1 MTENFD
7 PGYFELQYDDQIAVA
22 TFVANRLT
30 EEDNIEQLWH
40 ELNAIIEKLQRRRI
54 VLDLNSIEYATSSVI
69 GKWIMLHR
77 KLDRE
82 GGKLVVCGVRG
93 GLHDILATSKLLNYF
108 NVTDDAQAARSLC
121 SAAAADASCTPH
133 AAS

>member
-1 MTENFD
+1 MSDTLG
-7 PGYFELQYDDQIAVA
+7 PGYFELKCDDDVAVA
-22 TFVANRLT
+22 TFVVRSLT

-40 ELNAIIEKLQRRRI
+40 ELNAIVEKLQRRRV
-54 VLDLNSIEYATSSVI
+54 VLDLNSVDYATSSVI

-93 GLHDILATSKLLNYF
+93 GLQDILSASKLMNYF
-108 NVTDDAQAARSLC
+108 NITED
-121 SAAAADASCTPH
+121 AAAARTLCTAP
-133 AAS
+133 AASIAPNAAS

>member
-1 MTENFD
+1 MSDNFD
-7 PGYFELQYDDQIAVA
+7 PGFFQLQCDDQVAVA
-22 TFVANRLT
+22 RFVAHRLT

-40 ELNAIIEKLQRRRI
+40 EMNGIIEKLQRRRI
-54 VLDLNSIEYATSSVI
+54 VLGLNSVEYATSSVI

-108 NVTDDAQAARSLC
+108 NVTADAATAKTMCAAS
-121 SAAAADASCTPH
+121 SAAAN

>member
-1 MTENFD
+1 MSDHFD
-7 PGYFELQYDDQIAVA
+7 PGYFELQCDDDVAVA
-22 TFVANRLT
+22 RFVAQRLT

-40 ELNAIIEKLQRRRI
+40 EMNAIVEKLQRRRI
-54 VLDLNSIEYATSSVI
+54 VLDLNSVEYATSSVI

-93 GLHDILATSKLLNYF
+93 GLHDILSTSKLLNYF
-108 NVTDDAQAARSLC
+108 NVTDDAVAARSLC
-121 SAAAADASCTPH
+121 AAAPTVAPN